1 MVIKQIYNSNFRP
14 WRETGKMPFI
24 FTNRR
29 VTQKSAQQIAD
40 MLSSP
45 KSRGFSLER
54 TSTDR
59 EIRKFESREKGGG
72 HYRSKRKKVTF
83 AWTGTVPATTRW
95 GKRGRSRFAGSTK
108 VSCLVRRSRLV
119 LAFPRASIP
128 GTKEWVP
135 LFHFYRLIDFLDPN
149 FFHHL

>member
-14 WRETGKMPFI
+14 WREAGKMPFI

-72 HYRSKRKKVTF
+72 PLSFEKKKGDVCLDGHLPGYN
-83 AWTGTVPATTRW
+83 AL
-95 GKRGRSRFAGSTK
+95 GKEG
-108 VSCLVRRSRLV
+108 
-119 LAFPRASIP
+119 SIP
-128 GTKEWVP
+128 VRG
-135 LFHFYRLIDFLDPN
+135 ID
-149 FFHHL
+149 